1 MQTIKGMWMP
11 TILSMVADE
20 VISKKDLGLEGF
32 DHWENTNND
41 ENVDPL
47 YEARS
52 PSIFHL

>member
-1 MQTIKGMWMP
+1 MP

-32 DHWENTNND
+32 DHCDATNNE

-47 YEARS
+47 YARS
-52 PSIFHL
+52 TAIFHL

>member
-1 MQTIKGMWMP
+1 MP

-20 VISKKDLGLEGF
+20 VISKKDLDLEGF